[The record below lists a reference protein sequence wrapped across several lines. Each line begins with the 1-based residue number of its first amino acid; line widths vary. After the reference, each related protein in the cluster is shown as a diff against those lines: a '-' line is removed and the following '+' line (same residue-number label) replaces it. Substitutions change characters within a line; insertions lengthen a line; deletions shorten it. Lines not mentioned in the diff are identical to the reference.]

1 MNDKIKKVKYKS
13 EKLAGFDLPCYV
25 LEDGTRVLSG
35 RGMQDAL
42 KMVDEVD
49 EGSQKSGTRLKRYL
63 SQKSLNLFIYKGKKA
78 DHYDPIICYERGQ
91 KIHGYEATRLV
102 DFCDGILEA
111 RKYIEL
117 DKRQKIIAAQ
127 CEILV
132 RSFAKVGIIALIDE
146 ATGYQKVREKTLQ
159 EILKLYIS
167 EEILKWQKTF
177 HDGFYEQIF
186 RLWSLPFTPEGLKKR
201 PAFIGTLTNKLVYE
215 NLPEGV
221 LEKIKEKTP
230 KTKGDNYRYRLHQSL
245 TPEVGKEEL
254 KKVINS
260 VETLASISQTKE
272 EFLRL
277 MEKYRQQRKLP
288 AIDQKVMID
297 EKEQIQTNFDRKFEA
312 LLRVP
317 FAKEDE

>member
-167 EEILKWQKTF
+167 EEILK
-177 HDGFYEQIF
+177 
-186 RLWSLPFTPEGLKKR
+186 
-201 PAFIGTLTNKLVYE
+201 
-215 NLPEGV
+215 
-221 LEKIKEKTP
+221 
-230 KTKGDNYRYRLHQSL
+230 
-245 TPEVGKEEL
+245 
-254 KKVINS
+254 
-260 VETLASISQTKE
+260 
-272 EFLRL
+272 
-277 MEKYRQQRKLP
+277 
-288 AIDQKVMID
+288 
-297 EKEQIQTNFDRKFEA
+297 
-312 LLRVP
+312 
-317 FAKEDE
+317 